1 MKLEIHWQGLYGSG
15 LFLHMVE
22 GMQNLLRTRIYLR
35 IKSYSGGRTVTY
47 VGPSN
52 QFLEG
57 INQHIA
63 GGAPGLTLG
72 SNDESGQ
79 MLFTPAFDAHIRALN
94 DTENITKLALAEA
107 QRMRFY
113 YALCDL

>member
-63 GGAPGLTLG
+63 AGVPGANPWLERWVWPDG
-72 SNDESGQ
+72 
-79 MLFTPAFDAHIRALN
+79 FHARVRCPYPC
-94 DTENITKLALAEA
+94 A
-107 QRMRFY
+107 QRYRKY
-113 YALCDL
+113 RQIGARRGPAHALLLRLL